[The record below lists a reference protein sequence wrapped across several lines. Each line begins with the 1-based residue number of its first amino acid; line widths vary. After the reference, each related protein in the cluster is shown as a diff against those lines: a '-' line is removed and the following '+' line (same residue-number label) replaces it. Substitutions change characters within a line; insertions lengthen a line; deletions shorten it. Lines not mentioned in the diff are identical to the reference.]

1 MPKQITFDK
10 EAQEGFMEG
19 VDKFARAVKST
30 LGPRGR
36 YAVIERG
43 FGAPQ
48 LTKDGASVAED
59 VELADPVQN
68 VAGSL
73 LRSVADKTASSA
85 GDGSTTATVLAEAI
99 FRRGIRNVVAGA
111 NPILVQR
118 GLQAATRRVLAHLE
132 DLTVPIHGNAKIAN
146 VAALAANNNKEIGK
160 LIADAMAKVGEDG
173 VISIEEG
180 KGVDTKVEVVE
191 GMEFDRGYLSQYF
204 VTDDVTAR
212 VELDNP
218 YILIMEEKIS
228 NLAQILPVLEKVAG
242 SKRPLFIIAED
253 IEGEALSTLVV
264 NQQRGVLRCA
274 ACKAPGYG
282 DRRKAMLEDIAIAT
296 GGTAIMKDLGREPG
310 TISLK
315 DLGQAKRV
323 AMTSDA
329 TTISRGAGKKAR
341 IKDRVRQLQQQL
353 ETTESKY
360 DTEKLQE
367 RIARLVGGIAE
378 IQVGG
383 ATDVEVKEKKK
394 RFENALSATRHAV
407 TDGILPGGGV
417 AFLRCVAAL
426 EEDRVK
432 SADER
437 VGVEILRDALEAP
450 FRQLA
455 KNAGMEPSRLLRK
468 VYYTEDI
475 NRGYDFEKK
484 KECNLLDA
492 GIVDSYRVM
501 KLALENA
508 VSVAA
513 LMFTTDAVITDIPTE
528 DDEHEGHHE
537 GESMGG
543 F

>member
-10 EAQEGFMEG
+10 EAQEGFMDG
-19 VDKFARAVKST
+19 VEKFARAVKST

-48 LTKDGASVAED
+48 MTKDGASVAED
-59 VELADPVQN
+59 IELSDPVEN
-68 VAGSL
+68 LAGRL
-73 LRSVADKTASSA
+73 LRTVATKTASSA

-111 NPILVQR
+111 NPILLQR
-118 GLQAATRRVLAHLE
+118 GLQAAMKRVLVHLE

-146 VAALAANNNKEIGK
+146 VAALASNNNKEIGK

-173 VISIEEG
+173 VITIEEG
-180 KGVDTKVEVVE
+180 KGVETTVEVVE

-204 VTDDVTAR
+204 VTSETSAR

-218 YILIMEEKIS
+218 YILIMEEKIT
-228 NLAQILPVLEKVAG
+228 NLAQILPVLEKVAA
-242 SKRPLFIIAED
+242 SNRPLFIIAED

-264 NQQRGVLRCA
+264 NQQRGALKVA

-282 DRRKAMLEDIAIAT
+282 DRRKGMLQDIAVAT
-296 GGTAIMKDLGREPG
+296 GGTAIMKDLGRDPDSI
-310 TISLK
+310 TLK

-323 AMTSDA
+323 SMTSDK
-329 TTISRGAGKKAR
+329 TTISRGAGKKAA
-341 IKDRVRQLQQQL
+341 IKDRVRELRQQL

-367 RIARLVGGIAE
+367 RLARLVGGIAE

-407 TDGILPGGGV
+407 ADGILPGGGV

-426 EEDRVK
+426 EEDRVRPG
-432 SADER
+432 DEQI
-437 VGVEILRDALEAP
+437 GVDILRYALEAP

-455 KNAGMEPSRLLRK
+455 TNAGVEPSRLLRK
-468 VYYTEDI
+468 VYYTKDV
-475 NRGYDFEKK
+475 NHGYDFEKK
-484 KECNLLDA
+484 KECDLLAA
-492 GIVDSYRVM
+492 GIVDSFRVM
-501 KLALENA
+501 KLALEHA
-508 VSVAA
+508 VSVAG
-513 LMFTTDAVITDIPTE
+513 LMFTTDAVITDIPSD